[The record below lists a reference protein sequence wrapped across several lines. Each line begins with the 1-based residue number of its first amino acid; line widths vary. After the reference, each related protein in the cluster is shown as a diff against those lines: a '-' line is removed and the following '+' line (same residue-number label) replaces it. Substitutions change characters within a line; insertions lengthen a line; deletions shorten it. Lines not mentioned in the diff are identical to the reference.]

1 MQFQGLG
8 VHPIPEQTIMSGI
21 LALLCTGI
29 EAFYKIYIILR
40 VCSFTLFYFQILF
53 LYFFSSLFDCG

>member
-21 LALLCTGI
+21 LALLCTLESKHSTKFI
-29 EAFYKIYIILR
+29 
-40 VCSFTLFYFQILF
+40 
-53 LYFFSSLFDCG
+53 